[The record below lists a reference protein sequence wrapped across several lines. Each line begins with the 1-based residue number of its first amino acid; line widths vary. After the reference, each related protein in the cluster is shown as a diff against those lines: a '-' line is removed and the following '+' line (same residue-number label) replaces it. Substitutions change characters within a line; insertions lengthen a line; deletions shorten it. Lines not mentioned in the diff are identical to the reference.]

1 MSASITHGGSH
12 AGVIALWARL
22 EISAVA
28 MMAVGLVLSARPLL
42 EVSAPQALD
51 DALAA
56 TGNAFAA
63 FLMGELLC
71 MPFAAWFG
79 ETRSRRIARPICA
92 ALGLVA
98 TVAGMSARSAAAR
111 AAWYALAGVGAEA
124 AHAWIMGNAPR
135 SPLLRRGLELTV
147 LVATCAAVLALAIGL
162 YAAASGPPQGIRTFA
177 LCCAGQA
184 AVIVLVVLYA
194 LYPPTPST
202 YPIA

>member
-1 MSASITHGGSH
+1 MGAAFAHGGPH
-12 AGVIALWARL
+12 AGVLAPWARL
-22 EISAVA
+22 EVSAVA
-28 MMAVGLVLSARPLL
+28 MMAIGLVLCARPLL
-42 EVSAPQALD
+42 DASQPEALD

-79 ETRSRRIARPICA
+79 EKRSRRIARPICA

-124 AHAWIMGNAPR
+124 AHAWAMGNAPR
-135 SPLLRRGLELTV
+135 SPLLRPGIELLV
-147 LVATCAAVLALAIGL
+147 LVATCAAVLALALGL
-162 YAAASGPPQGIRTFA
+162 YAASGPPEGFRTFA
-177 LCCAGQA
+177 VCCAGQA

-194 LYPPTPST
+194 LYPPTPSS